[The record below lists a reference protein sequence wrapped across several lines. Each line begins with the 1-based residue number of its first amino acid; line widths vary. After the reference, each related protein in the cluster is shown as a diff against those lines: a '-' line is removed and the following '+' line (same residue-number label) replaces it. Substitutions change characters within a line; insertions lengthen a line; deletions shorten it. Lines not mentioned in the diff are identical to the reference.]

1 MNLEAKELVKA
12 YGRRTVVR
20 GIAIHVDPG
29 EVVGL
34 LGPNGAGKTTCFQMI
49 MGLVRP
55 DAGTILLNGENVTKK
70 PMYERARRGIG
81 YLAQEPSIFRRMT
94 VEENLMAILQM
105 RDYPGLDKTQKMN
118 GLLSELGLDKLRHQ
132 VASTLSGGEKRR
144 CEVARALVT
153 DPKYLLLDEPFVG
166 IDPLA
171 VDDLQTVVGHLKSRG
186 IGVLITD
193 HNVRETLEIVD
204 RAYIVYEGQVRVEG
218 TAKEILAHPDARR
231 YYLGEKFN
239 M

>member
-1 MNLEAKELVKA
+1 MSLAARRLVKS

-20 GIAIHVDPG
+20 GIDLNVKPG

-34 LGPNGAGKTTCFQMI
+34 LGPNGAGKTTSFQMI

-55 DAGTILLNGENVTKK
+55 KEGTVLLDEKDVTKK
-70 PMYERARRGIG
+70 PMYERARLGIG
-81 YLAQEPSIFRRMT
+81 YLAQEPSIFRRLT

-105 RDYPGLDKTQKMN
+105 RDFPGEDKTAKMN
-118 GLLSELGLDKLRHQ
+118 GLLQELGLEKLRKQ
-132 VASTLSGGEKRR
+132 MASTLSGGEKRR
-144 CEVARALVT
+144 CEVARALVIN
-153 DPKYLLLDEPFVG
+153 PKYLLLDEPFVG

-171 VDDLQTVVGHLKSRG
+171 VADLQSVVGSLKAKG

-193 HNVRETLEIVD
+193 HNVRETLQIVD

-218 TAKEILAHPDARR
+218 TAREILGNPDARR
-231 YYLGEKFN
+231 FYLGEKFN

>member
-1 MNLEAKELVKA
+1 VNLEAKGLIKS
-12 YGRRTVVR
+12 YGRRMVVR
-20 GIAIHVDPG
+20 GIEVHVKPG

-55 DAGTILLNGENVTKK
+55 DAGHILLNGENVTRK
-70 PMYERARRGIG
+70 PMHVRARLGIG
-81 YLAQEPSIFRRMT
+81 YLAQEPSIFRRLT
-94 VEENLMAILQM
+94 VEENLMAILEM
-105 RDYPGLDKTQKMN
+105 REFPGQDKTQKMN

-132 VASTLSGGEKRR
+132 AASTLSGGEKRR

-153 DPKYLLLDEPFVG
+153 DPKFLLLDEPFVG
-166 IDPLA
+166 IDPMA
-171 VDDLQTVVGHLKSRG
+171 VADLQSVVGGLKSRG

-204 RAYIVYEGQVRVEG
+204 RAYIVYEGQIKVEG
-218 TAKEILAHPDARR
+218 SAKEILSNPDARR
-231 YYLGEKFN
+231 FYLGEKFSL
-239 M
+239 